1 MLTPQ
6 REKYARALYKGLSQR
21 KAYREAYPRSRSWKD
36 ATVDKRASEL
46 YQNREILGRLQELR
60 EKEEKEI
67 REQKL
72 WSFEKSVKGL
82 MWIMQKSQKDIEHA
96 GVRTANSKAFID
108 ALKELNDLL
117 GYGLERETKINL
129 DKARIE
135 KIKAETNITEED
147 TQEERVANLL
157 KGVIDVYKE
166 TE

>member
-1 MLTPQ
+1 MLTPK
-6 REKYARALYKGLSQR
+6 REKYVQGLHKGLSQR
-21 KAYREAYPRSRSWKD
+21 KAYREAYPSSRNWKD
-36 ATVDKRASEL
+36 STVDKRASEL
-46 YQNREILGRLQELR
+46 YLTGEIQGRLQEIK

-96 GVRTANSKAFID
+96 GVRTANSKAFIH

-117 GYGLERETKINL
+117 GYGLARETKINL

-135 KIKAETNITEED
+135 QIKAETNITEED
-147 TQEERVANLL
+147 TQEERVADLL

>member
-1 MLTPQ
+1 MLTPK
-6 REKYARALYKGLSQR
+6 REKYVQGLHKGLSQR
-21 KAYREAYPRSRSWKD
+21 KAYREAYPSSRNWKD
-36 ATVDKRASEL
+36 STVDKRASEL
-46 YQNREILGRLQELR
+46 YLTGEIQGRLQELK

-67 REQKL
+67 QDKKL

-82 MWIMQKSQKDIEHA
+82 MWIMKKSQKDIKQA

-135 KIKAETNITEED
+135 KIKAETD
-147 TQEERVANLL
+147 KL
-157 KGVIDVYKE
+157 KGIAEEIEDLEDIESEIYGE
-166 TE
+166 D

>member
-1 MLTPQ
+1 MLTPK
-6 REKYARALYKGLSQR
+6 REKYVQGLHKGLSQR
-21 KAYREAYPRSRSWKD
+21 KAYREAYPSSRKWKD
-36 ATVDKRASEL
+36 STVDKRASEL
-46 YQNREILGRLQELR
+46 YLTREIQGRLQELK
-60 EKEEKEI
+60 EKDEKEI

-72 WSFEKSVKGL
+72 WSFEKSVTGL

-135 KIKAETNITEED
+135 KIKAETD
-147 TQEERVANLL
+147 KL
-157 KGVIDVYKE
+157 KGIAEEIEDLEDIEEEIYGSKE
-166 TE
+166 D